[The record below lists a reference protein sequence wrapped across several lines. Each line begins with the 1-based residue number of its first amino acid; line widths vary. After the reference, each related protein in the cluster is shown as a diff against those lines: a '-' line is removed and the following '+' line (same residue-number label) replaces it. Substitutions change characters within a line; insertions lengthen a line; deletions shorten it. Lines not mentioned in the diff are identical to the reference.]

1 MLILIV
7 FWVLCG
13 CYQTTKRKQNDAFE
27 SSDTLQNEIENI
39 IPTDMVLSNL
49 HYISDVIKRNPKF
62 KSLGTIMVENRLLK
76 TFKNFQN
83 VTFFAPVSS
92 IQYSNSH
99 QKFSALESSKKNN
112 HHWLLAYV
120 VPKELSKA
128 DIIALT
134 TNTETP
140 LKFKIL
146 NGAQLELFSKNDAL
160 YVKDFNNYE
169 FTIAIADQNAANGI
183 IHGIVRNN

>member
-1 MLILIV
+1 
-7 FWVLCG
+7 
-13 CYQTTKRKQNDAFE
+13 
-27 SSDTLQNEIENI
+27 
-39 IPTDMVLSNL
+39 
-49 HYISDVIKRNPKF
+49 
-62 KSLGTIMVENRLLK
+62 
-76 TFKNFQN
+76 
-83 VTFFAPVSS
+83 
-92 IQYSNSH
+92 
-99 QKFSALESSKKNN
+99 
-112 HHWLLAYV
+112 LAYV

-169 FTIAIADQNAANGI
+169 FTIAIADQNATNGI